1 LDRVLDLVLGADRAK
16 GLQRNHKG
24 HGKSDAKLASKVR
37 Q

>member
-1 LDRVLDLVLGADRAK
+1 MDRVLDLVLGADRAK